1 MLVTN
6 KQLGLGRS
14 HSWDTLGGNEGQWER
29 QCDSAYDQQ
38 ARLAGR
44 RNSLSYSEGGGWYE
58 APPGVRPPDLDL
70 KRASY
75 SHQDSSYGQV
85 YTERLDPRGLR
96 KSSVP
101 DIGHYER
108 VPMAHRGSI
117 PHQDYYSHDPA
128 MTPRPPEGFY
138 RSDHQPPPP
147 QPHQLSRSGS
157 HFGIAPGARAVWE
170 QGQPGRTGPQAPSSP
185 LPQPPPPT
193 AHELSRTYREP
204 GTITVAKIMQDGQ
217 QRLPTR
223 DPSPAHYGMD
233 HPSPRY
239 ANEPPT
245 LTGQSVYTD
254 VDGRPLDSQQQV
266 ATCLVVDPA
275 TQGMVRQET
284 ALPYTIQ
291 QHQQLQHQQQLHQ
304 QQQQLQQQQLQQQQL
319 QQQQLQQQQLQ
330 QQQLQQQQLQQQQL
344 QQQQLQQQ
352 QQQLQQQQL
361 QQQQL
366 QQQPFQQQ
374 QLQHQPLQQQP
385 LQQQQLQQEQL
396 QPHLQQPLPPP
407 PTIPVSD
414 PNLALSSPLPAPPA
428 PMQTAAVVAAV
439 HAPVQTAPTPA
450 PPPPASPVPAPPSV
464 PPASIPQ
471 TPLPVD
477 PKKTVDPEFLSLLRN
492 EGLSESTISS
502 LIQQG
507 FDSSSLL
514 TVMEENDVR
523 TVAPNLGQA
532 RVLSRLVHNY
542 KRPIEA
548 TPVPSRPQTP
558 MRGRSNSFSHRSDMY
573 QQQHHHHPSHL
584 SQALVVDPQLMPPST
599 PGVMQ
604 TISPRMGEV
613 VSRRPSSAPSQ
624 NLLEATGGYPGQPP
638 RSPGPYTGA
647 LMPVQPRPMSAYSA
661 GVTMPG
667 MSMQGMQI
675 MPQQMAGSMPALP
688 GSTHSMS
695 GMPQHMPVS
704 LPALQQP
711 PQQVPKAYST
721 NYTVPMEL
729 MKRDRSLL
737 PLSPMH
743 SPHPSPQLI
752 RKGGGPSVDNAMIPV
767 GAPVKGQSALTAN
780 QKLSRRTG
788 PPVIVSTMASP
799 DIRDGGIFQADNE
812 LCRGVMMRHGE
823 SWGATGVFGIRP
835 QIMNGPMHP
844 RPLVALLDGRDCTV
858 EMPILKDL
866 ATVAFCDAQSTQE
879 IHEKVLNEAV
889 GAMMYHTITL
899 TREDLEKFKALR
911 IIIRI
916 GSGYDNIDIK
926 AAGELGIAVCNIPS
940 AAVEET
946 ADSTLCHILN
956 LYRRNTW
963 LYQALREGTRVQSVE
978 QIREVASGA
987 ARIRGETLG
996 LIGFGRTG
1004 QAVAMRAKAF
1014 GFNVIFYDPY
1024 LQDGLERSL
1033 GVQRVYTLQDL
1044 LYQSDCVS
1052 LHCNLNEHNHHL
1064 INDFTIKQ
1072 MRQGA
1077 FLVNTARGGL
1087 VDEKALAQAL
1097 KEGRIRGA
1105 AMDVHESEPFSFS
1118 QGALKD
1124 APNLICTPHTAWY
1137 SEQASL
1143 EMREAAATE
1152 IRRAITGRIPDS
1164 LRNCVNKEFFM
1175 TTAPWGMMEQQQPQ
1189 VHPEINGAAYSRVN
1203 QTMVQAI
1210 ATGGMQDKLYT

>member
-6 KQLGLGRS
+6 KQLSLGRS
-14 HSWDTLGGNEGQWER
+14 HSWDTLGGNEGQWDRTE
-29 QCDSAYDQQ
+29 SVYEQQ
-38 ARLAGR
+38 ARVAGR
-44 RNSLSYSEGGGWYE
+44 RSSLSYGEGGGGWYE
-58 APPGVRPPDLDL
+58 TPAGVRPPDLDL
-70 KRASY
+70 KREPYSY
-75 SHQDSSYGQV
+75 QDYGHV
-85 YTERLDPRGLR
+85 YPGGLR
-96 KSSVP
+96 KGSVP
-101 DIGHYER
+101 DLNHYER
-108 VPMAHRGSI
+108 ATMAHRGSI
-117 PHQDYYSHDPA
+117 PHQDYYPHDPA
-128 MTPRPPEGFY
+128 MTPRAPEAFY
-138 RSDHQPPPP
+138 RPEHQPPS
-147 QPHQLSRSGS
+147 PHPLSRSGS
-157 HFGIAPGARAVWE
+157 HFGLAPMARVGWDQA
-170 QGQPGRTGPQAPSSP
+170 QSARGGPQAPQSN
-185 LPQPPPPT
+185 LPPPPT
-193 AHELSRTYREP
+193 TPTYRESGVTKMMPDSQRRPSRDTSP
-204 GTITVAKIMQDGQ
+204 G
-217 QRLPTR
+217 
-223 DPSPAHYGMD
+223 HYSVE
-233 HPSPRY
+233 HASPRY
-239 ANEPPT
+239 ANEPPP
-245 LTGQSVYTD
+245 LGSQSGYTD
-254 VDGRPLDSQQQV
+254 SRPLDPQQQQG
-266 ATCLVVDPA
+266 ATCLVVDPSS
-275 TQGMVRQET
+275 QGGIMRQET
-284 ALPYTIQ
+284 ASAYSI
-291 QHQQLQHQQQLHQ
+291 

-344 QQQQLQQQ
+344 QQQQMQ

-361 QQQQL
+361 
-366 QQQPFQQQ
+366 
-374 QLQHQPLQQQP
+374 H
-385 LQQQQLQQEQL
+385 QQQQLQQEQL
-396 QPHLQQPLPPP
+396 QQHLQQSLPPPNIIPEPKLPVAAPLPPA
-407 PTIPVSD
+407 S
-414 PNLALSSPLPAPPA
+414 PAPL
-428 PMQTAAVVAAV
+428 QTAAVVPVAPT
-439 HAPVQTAPTPA
+439 PVQAVPTPA
-450 PPPPASPVPAPPSV
+450 PQPPVALPAPPLT
-464 PPASIPQ
+464 APQ

-477 PKKTVDPEFLSLLRN
+477 PKRTVDPEFLALLRN
-492 EGLSESTISS
+492 EGISESTISS

-507 FDSSSLL
+507 FDSTSML
-514 TVMEENDVR
+514 TVMEDNDIR

-532 RVLSRLVHNY
+532 RVLSRVVHNY
-542 KRPIEA
+542 KRPTEA
-548 TPVPSRPQTP
+548 PPPPSQPQTP
-558 MRGRSNSFSHRSDMY
+558 MRGRSNSFSHRSDVY
-573 QQQHHHHPSHL
+573 HQQQHQPLHPP
-584 SQALVVDPQLMPPST
+584 QALHVDPHLIPPQT
-599 PGVMQ
+599 PGAMQ
-604 TISPRMGEV
+604 TISPRMGEAIG
-613 VSRRPSSAPSQ
+613 RRPSSAPSQ
-624 NLLEATGGYPGQPP
+624 QLLEASGGYPGQSP
-638 RSPGPYTGA
+638 RTPGPYVGA
-647 LMPVQPRPMSAYSA
+647 LLPVQSRPMSAYSMQ
-661 GVTMPG
+661 GLPV
-667 MSMQGMQI
+667 QGMQI
-675 MPQQMAGSMPALP
+675 MSQQMTGSMPAIAGSIHPMPGMPQQMPVSMPALP
-688 GSTHSMS
+688 Q
-695 GMPQHMPVS
+695 PQ
-704 LPALQQP
+704 
-711 PQQVPKAYST
+711 QQVPKAYST

-729 MKRDRSLL
+729 MKRDRSLM
-737 PLSPMH
+737 PMSPMH
-743 SPHPSPQLI
+743 SPYPNPQLA
-752 RKGGGPSVDNAMIPV
+752 RKAGGPAGDNALVPV
-767 GAPVKGQSALTAN
+767 GGPNQGQGAMVAN

-799 DIRDGGIFQADNE
+799 DT
-812 LCRGVMMRHGE
+812 
-823 SWGATGVFGIRP
+823 SIRP

-879 IHEKVLNEAV
+879 IHEKVLSEAV

-996 LIGFGRTG
+996 LIGFGRAG
-1004 QAVAMRAKAF
+1004 QAVSMRAKAF

-1077 FLVNTARGGL
+1077 FLVNAARGGL

-1105 AMDVHESEPFSFS
+1105 ALDVHESEPFSFS
-1118 QGALKD
+1118 QGPLKD

-1164 LRNCVNKEFFM
+1164 LRNCVNKEFFI
-1175 TTAPWGMMEQQQPQ
+1175 TSAPWGVMEQPQP
-1189 VHPEINGAAYSRVN
+1189 HPEINGAAYSRVN
-1203 QTMVQAI
+1203 QTMVHAI
-1210 ATGGMQDKLYT
+1210 ATGGVQDKLYS

>member
-1 MLVTN
+1 MLVPN

-14 HSWDTLGGNEGQWER
+14 HSWDTLGGHEGQWER
-29 QCDSAYDQQ
+29 SESVYEQQ
-38 ARLAGR
+38 ARLASR
-44 RNSLSYSEGGGWYE
+44 RGSLSYGEGAGWLE
-58 APPGVRPPDLDL
+58 LPPGVRPSDLDL
-70 KRASY
+70 KREPYSY
-75 SHQDSSYGQV
+75 QDSLYAQV
-85 YTERLDPRGLR
+85 YERQDPRGLR
-96 KSSVP
+96 KGSAP
-101 DIGHYER
+101 DLNNYER
-108 VPMAHRGSI
+108 AQMARRGSI

-138 RSDHQPPPP
+138 RPEHQPQPPH
-147 QPHQLSRSGS
+147 PHPLSRSGS
-157 HFGIAPGARAVWE
+157 HYGMAPVARAGWD
-170 QGQPGRTGPQAPSSP
+170 QGQVGRAGPPAPASP
-185 LPQPPPPT
+185 LPPPPPPPT
-193 AHELSRTYREP
+193 AHEMSRAYRESAV
-204 GTITVAKIMQDGQ
+204 TAAKMTQDGQ
-217 QRLPTR
+217 RVPSR
-223 DPSPAHYGMD
+223 EPSPSHYGME
-233 HPSPRY
+233 HASPRY
-239 ANEPPT
+239 ASEPPPIA
-245 LTGQSVYTD
+245 GQSVYTD
-254 VDGRPLDSQQQV
+254 VNGQPLDPQQQA
-266 ATCLVVDPA
+266 ATCLVVDP
-275 TQGMVRQET
+275 TSQVVMMRQET
-284 ALPYTIQ
+284 ASPYTAQQQQLQ
-291 QHQQLQHQQQLHQ
+291 QHQQIQQQQLQ
-304 QQQQLQQQQLQQQQL
+304 QQQLQQQQIQQQQLQQQQLQQQQLQQQQLQHQQLQQQQLQQQQL

-330 QQQLQQQQLQQQQL
+330 QDQLQQ
-344 QQQQLQQQ
+344 
-352 QQQLQQQQL
+352 
-361 QQQQL
+361 
-366 QQQPFQQQ
+366 
-374 QLQHQPLQQQP
+374 HMQQQP
-385 LQQQQLQQEQL
+385 LQ
-396 QPHLQQPLPPP
+396 PP
-407 PTIPVSD
+407 PTMPLSD
-414 PNLALSSPLPAPPA
+414 PSLSMTAPLPAPPIPMHPVAVA
-428 PMQTAAVVAAV
+428 PAASVLVQAPQTSVPPPLSTPL
-439 HAPVQTAPTPA
+439 HALPPQTAP
-450 PPPPASPVPAPPSV
+450 
-464 PPASIPQ
+464 Q
-471 TPLPVD
+471 MPLPVD
-477 PKKTVDPEFLSLLRN
+477 PKKSVDPEFLALLRN
-492 EGLSESTISS
+492 EGISESTISS
-502 LIQQG
+502 IIQQG
-507 FDSSSLL
+507 FDSTSMLA
-514 TVMEENDVR
+514 VMEDNDVR

-532 RVLSRLVHNY
+532 RVLSRVVQNC
-542 KRPIEA
+542 KRPHEV
-548 TPVPSRPQTP
+548 TPAPSQPQTP
-558 MRGRSNSFSHRSDMY
+558 MRARSNSFSHRSDIY
-573 QQQHHHHPSHL
+573 HQLPHHHQTHPA
-584 SQALVVDPQLMPPST
+584 QALNVDAHMIPPQT
-599 PGVMQ
+599 PGAMQ

-613 VSRRPSSAPSQ
+613 MGRRPNSAPSQ
-624 NLLEATGGYPGQPP
+624 HLMEASGGYQGQPP
-638 RSPGPYTGA
+638 RSPGPYAGA
-647 LMPVQPRPMSAYSA
+647 LMPVQSRPMSAYSS
-661 GVTMPG
+661 GMP
-667 MSMQGMQI
+667 MHGMQI
-675 MPQQMAGSMPALP
+675 MPQQMTGSMPAMP
-688 GSTHSMS
+688 GSMHSMS

-704 LPALQQP
+704 MPALQQP

-729 MKRDRSLL
+729 MKRDRNVM

-743 SPHPSPQLI
+743 SPHPSPQMM
-752 RKGGGPSVDNAMIPV
+752 RKGGGNVQDNALVSMGP
-767 GAPVKGQSALTAN
+767 PGQGQVALAAN

-799 DIRDGGIFQADNE
+799 E
-812 LCRGVMMRHGE
+812 T
-823 SWGATGVFGIRP
+823 SIRP

-926 AAGELGIAVCNIPS
+926 AAGDLGIAVCNIPS

-996 LIGFGRTG
+996 LIGFGRSG
-1004 QAVAMRAKAF
+1004 QAVAIRAKAF

-1077 FLVNTARGGL
+1077 FLVNSARGGL

-1105 AMDVHESEPFSFS
+1105 ALDVHETEPFSFS
-1118 QGALKD
+1118 QGPLKD

-1164 LRNCVNKEFFM
+1164 LRNCVNKEFFV
-1175 TTAPWGMMEQQQPQ
+1175 TSAPWGMMEQQQQPQ
-1189 VHPEINGAAYSRVN
+1189 IHPEMNGAAYR
-1203 QTMVQAI
+1203 
-1210 ATGGMQDKLYT
+1210 

>member
-6 KQLGLGRS
+6 KQLSLGRS
-14 HSWDTLGGNEGQWER
+14 HSWDTLGGNEGQWDRAE
-29 QCDSAYDQQ
+29 SVYEQQ
-38 ARLAGR
+38 ARVAGR
-44 RNSLSYSEGGGWYE
+44 RSSLSYGEGGGGWYE
-58 APPGVRPPDLDL
+58 PPAGARPPDLDI
-70 KRASY
+70 KRDPYSY
-75 SHQDSSYGQV
+75 QDHGQV
-85 YTERLDPRGLR
+85 YTGGLR
-96 KSSVP
+96 KGSVP
-101 DIGHYER
+101 DLNHYER
-108 VPMAHRGSI
+108 TVMAHRGSI
-117 PHQDYYSHDPA
+117 PHQDYYPHDPA
-128 MTPRPPEGFY
+128 MTPRPPEGIY
-138 RSDHQPPPP
+138 RAEHQAPPPH
-147 QPHQLSRSGS
+147 PHPLSRSGS
-157 HFGIAPGARAVWE
+157 HFGLTAGTRPAWDQS
-170 QGQPGRTGPQAPSSP
+170 QGSRGGPQAPQSP
-185 LPQPPPPT
+185 LHPSPSTPT
-193 AHELSRTYREP
+193 AHELNRAYRES
-204 GTITVAKIMQDGQ
+204 GTSKMMPDGQ
-217 QRLPTR
+217 LRRPSR
-223 DPSPAHYGMD
+223 DPSPAHYSLE
-233 HPSPRY
+233 HASPRY
-239 ANEPPT
+239 ASEPQP
-245 LTGQSVYTD
+245 LAGQPVYTD
-254 VDGRPLDSQQQV
+254 VNGRPLDPQQQA
-266 ATCLVVDPA
+266 ATCLVVDPSS
-275 TQGMVRQET
+275 QGMVMRQET
-284 ALPYTIQ
+284 TSPFTV
-291 QHQQLQHQQQLHQ
+291 Q

-319 QQQQLQQQQLQ
+319 QQQQLQQQQIQQQQFQ

-344 QQQQLQQQ
+344 QQDQLQQQ
-352 QQQLQQQQL
+352 LRHQQQGLPPSNTIPISDPKL
-361 QQQQL
+361 AVAA
-366 QQQPFQQQ
+366 
-374 QLQHQPLQQQP
+374 
-385 LQQQQLQQEQL
+385 
-396 QPHLQQPLPPP
+396 PLPPSSALVQTAAIAPIAPAPAQVAPTLP
-407 PTIPVSD
+407 PPVAQ
-414 PNLALSSPLPAPPA
+414 PLAPLPAPPL
-428 PMQTAAVVAAV
+428 
-439 HAPVQTAPTPA
+439 TAP
-450 PPPPASPVPAPPSV
+450 
-464 PPASIPQ
+464 Q
-471 TPLPVD
+471 TLLPVD
-477 PKKTVDPEFLSLLRN
+477 PKKTVDPEFLALLRN
-492 EGLSESTISS
+492 EGISESTISS

-507 FDSSSLL
+507 FDSSSMLA
-514 TVMEENDVR
+514 VMEENDVR

-532 RVLSRLVHNY
+532 RVLSRLVQNC
-542 KRPIEA
+542 KRPAEA
-548 TPVPSRPQTP
+548 PVAPSQPQTP
-558 MRGRSNSFSHRSDMY
+558 MRGRSNSFSHRSDVY
-573 QQQHHHHPSHL
+573 QHHHHQHPHP
-584 SQALVVDPQLMPPST
+584 SQALHVDPQLMPLLT
-599 PGVMQ
+599 PGAMH
-604 TISPRMGEV
+604 TIGPRMGEV
-613 VSRRPSSAPSQ
+613 IGRRPSSAPSQ
-624 NLLEATGGYPGQPP
+624 QLLEASGAYPGQSP
-638 RSPGPYTGA
+638 RSPGPYMGA
-647 LMPVQPRPMSAYSA
+647 MVPVQSRPMSAYSS
-661 GVTMPG
+661 GMTMPG
-667 MSMQGMQI
+667 LPMQSMQI
-675 MPQQMAGSMPALP
+675 MPQQMSGSMPAIPGSIHSMPGMPQQMPVSMPALP
-688 GSTHSMS
+688 
-695 GMPQHMPVS
+695 
-704 LPALQQP
+704 QP

-737 PLSPMH
+737 PMSPMH
-743 SPHPSPQLI
+743 SPHPSPQMS
-752 RKGGGPSVDNAMIPV
+752 RKGGGTAPDNAMVPA
-767 GAPVKGQSALTAN
+767 GGSAQGQSALVAN

-799 DIRDGGIFQADNE
+799 DT
-812 LCRGVMMRHGE
+812 
-823 SWGATGVFGIRP
+823 SIRP

-911 IIIRI
+911 IVIRI

-996 LIGFGRTG
+996 LIGFGRAG

-1077 FLVNTARGGL
+1077 FLVNAARGGL

-1105 AMDVHESEPFSFS
+1105 ALDVHETEPFSFS
-1118 QGALKD
+1118 QGPLKD

-1164 LRNCVNKEFFM
+1164 LRNCVNKEFFI
-1175 TTAPWGMMEQQQPQ
+1175 TSAPWGMMEQQQQ
-1189 VHPEINGAAYSRVN
+1189 QQQQTHPEMNGAAYSRVN
-1203 QTMVQAI
+1203 QTMVHAI
-1210 ATGGMQDKLYT
+1210 ATGGVQDKLYS

>member
-1 MLVTN
+1 MLVVN

-29 QCDSAYDQQ
+29 QCDSAYEQQ
-38 ARLAGR
+38 ARLTGR
-44 RNSLSYSEGGGWYE
+44 RNSLSYGEGGRWYE
-58 APPGVRPPDLDL
+58 APDLDL

-75 SHQDSSYGQV
+75 SYQDTPYGQV
-85 YTERLDPRGLR
+85 YVERHDPRGVR
-96 KSSVP
+96 KGSVP
-101 DIGHYER
+101 DLNHYER
-108 VPMAHRGSI
+108 APMAHRGSI
-117 PHQDYYSHDPA
+117 SHQDYYPHDPA
-128 MTPRPPEGFY
+128 MTPRPPEGLY
-138 RSDHQPPPP
+138 RPEHQAPPPH
-147 QPHQLSRSGS
+147 PHPLSRSGS
-157 HFGIAPGARAVWE
+157 HFGMAPGTRAVWD
-170 QGQPGRTGPQAPSSP
+170 QGQAGRGAPQAPTSP
-185 LPQPPPPT
+185 LPPPPPPPT
-193 AHELSRTYREP
+193 AHELNRIYREP
-204 GTITVAKIMQDGQ
+204 GAVTAAKMIQDGQ
-217 QRLPTR
+217 QRLPSR
-223 DPSPAHYGMD
+223 EPSPAHYGFE
-233 HPSPRY
+233 HTSPRY
-239 ANEPPT
+239 ASEPPP
-245 LTGQSVYTD
+245 LTGQSVYSD
-254 VDGRPLDSQQQV
+254 VDGRPLDPQQQA
-266 ATCLVVDPA
+266 ATCLVVDPDS
-275 TQGMVRQET
+275 QGMVMRQE
-284 ALPYTIQ
+284 AASPYTV
-291 QHQQLQHQQQLHQ
+291 Q
-304 QQQQLQQQQLQQQQL
+304 QQQQLQQQQIQQHLHQQKLQQQQLQQQQL

-330 QQQLQQQQLQQQQL
+330 QQQLQQQQIQQQHLQQQQL
-344 QQQQLQQQ
+344 QQQQIQ
-352 QQQLQQQQL
+352 QQQL
-361 QQQQL
+361 
-366 QQQPFQQQ
+366 
-374 QLQHQPLQQQP
+374 H
-385 LQQQQLQQEQL
+385 QEQV
-396 QPHLQQPLPPP
+396 QQHLQQPLPPP
-407 PTIPVSD
+407 PAMPVSD
-414 PNLALSSPLPAPPA
+414 SNYAMPAPVPAPLQTATALPPAPAPVQSALAPAPPPPATPLPAPLPAPPA
-428 PMQTAAVVAAV
+428 AALL
-439 HAPVQTAPTPA
+439 
-450 PPPPASPVPAPPSV
+450 S
-464 PPASIPQ
+464 
-471 TPLPVD
+471 PLPVD

-492 EGLSESTISS
+492 EGISESTISS

-507 FDSSSLL
+507 FDSTSMLA
-514 TVMEENDVR
+514 VMEENDFR

-532 RVLSRLVHNY
+532 RVLSRFVHNY
-542 KRPIEA
+542 KRPVEA
-548 TPVPSRPQTP
+548 TPAPSRPQTP
-558 MRGRSNSFSHRSDMY
+558 LRGRSNSFSHRSDVY
-573 QQQHHHHPSHL
+573 HQQQHHHLQHPP
-584 SQALVVDPQLMPPST
+584 QALAMDPQLMHSQT
-599 PGVMQ
+599 PGAMQ

-613 VSRRPSSAPSQ
+613 IGRRPSSAPSQ
-624 NLLEATGGYPGQPP
+624 HLLEASAGYPNQPP
-638 RSPGPYTGA
+638 RSPGPYAGTI
-647 LMPVQPRPMSAYSA
+647 MPVQSRPMSAYSS
-661 GVTMPG
+661 GVH
-667 MSMQGMQI
+667 MQGMQI
-675 MPQQMAGSMPALP
+675 MPQQITGSMPAIP
-688 GSTHSMS
+688 GSIHPIP
-695 GMPQHMPVS
+695 GMPQQMPIS

-729 MKRDRSLL
+729 MKRDRNLL

-752 RKGGGPSVDNAMIPV
+752 RKGGGPASDSALVPV
-767 GAPVKGQSALTAN
+767 GAPVQGQGVLVAN

-799 DIRDGGIFQADNE
+799 DT
-812 LCRGVMMRHGE
+812 
-823 SWGATGVFGIRP
+823 SIRP

-926 AAGELGIAVCNIPS
+926 AAGDLGIAVCNIPS

-996 LIGFGRTG
+996 LIGFGRSG
-1004 QAVAMRAKAF
+1004 QAVAIRAKAF

-1077 FLVNTARGGL
+1077 FLVNSARGGL

-1105 AMDVHESEPFSFS
+1105 ALDVHESEPFSFS
-1118 QGALKD
+1118 QGPLKD

-1164 LRNCVNKEFFM
+1164 LRNCVNKEFFV
-1175 TTAPWGMMEQQQPQ
+1175 TTAPWGMMEQQQQPQ
-1189 VHPEINGAAYSRVN
+1189 VHPEINGAAYRFPPGMMGVAPGGIPGPMEGLVPGGVPIAHTLPPGTHPSQATSPN
-1203 QTMVQAI
+1203 QPSKHGDPMREHMTEP
-1210 ATGGMQDKLYT
+1210 